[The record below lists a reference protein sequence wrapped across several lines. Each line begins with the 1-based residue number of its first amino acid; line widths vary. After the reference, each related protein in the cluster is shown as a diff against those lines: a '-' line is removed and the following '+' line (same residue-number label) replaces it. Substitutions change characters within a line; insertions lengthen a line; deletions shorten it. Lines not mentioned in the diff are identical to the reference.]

1 MNSIQ
6 EKFQELREDYSV
18 ANVIRYTDYL
28 ESCSKSDIVD
38 CFENTFVEPIKGGE
52 FTKKFILL
60 NSFTENEL
68 DMMKAS
74 MESFVNNAETNLY
87 DNYEHIEA
95 VKECIQLIDAKL
107 EHVTHIS
114 MVDLM
119 LESMYLSEMEITCE
133 GAQIADELLKKI
145 ISNDISDDVKT
156 KYANKLI
163 AKIKAGE
170 VPLNTIKGAN
180 IIISTTAAIIYYAT
194 VIPLSVISLML
205 PIPVLM
211 VSSAINKGLTKAN
224 YKICKRILES
234 EIRKVEVAQS
244 TNDISD
250 TLMTYLQNLQQARE
264 LLMGQGNFTLEST
277 LVELDEQETL
287 SDKVK
292 ILDMAISENFIKFA
306 FSEDETVEE
315 STQWFNNI
323 IALTNTKIV
332 IVEGF
337 VNESKSYDEFFDELE
352 EELDEFEDELDFEEE
367 EEYVEEGTKS
377 DERRKKVNVAANK
390 IKSKAQKV
398 KDNIKK
404 SGQASKAAV
413 NHVKNTG
420 KAVDDAL
427 TNTVNKAKD
436 TYRNDIREE
445 IVEDKTRVKL
455 FRIVRKGIG
464 IGVAVAVNPALGAI
478 TALVTYALSKKVK
491 EKERR
496 RILHELN
503 EELEIVNEKIEDAR
517 GDSDKEKK
525 YQLMRIRNQLKRD
538 INRIQ
543 FRIKSDGKGV

>member
-28 ESCSKSDIVD
+28 ESCSKSDIID

-68 DMMKAS
+68 GMMKAS

-87 DNYEHIEA
+87 DNYEHVEA

-211 VSSAINKGLTKAN
+211 VSSAINKGLSKAN

-244 TNDISD
+244 TNDMSD
-250 TLMTYLQNLQQARE
+250 ALMTYLQNLQQARE
-264 LLMGQGNFTLEST
+264 LLISQGNFTLEST

-315 STQWFNNI
+315 SIQWFNNI
-323 IALTNTKIV
+323 VALTNTKNL
-332 IVEGF
+332 IVEQF
-337 VNESKSYDEFFDELE
+337 VHEMTMFESIKFSSDVQKIVARHNFSVNTVRSDVKKLTSQAKTPEEVTTIKNTYDYLKGELKHPHIHPSKLYTSSLDVTTFRKDEAQELLAWLSGDEYKSIINKAMKRVGGTVKESAFNEFFDELE
-352 EELDEFEDELDFEEE
+352 DELDEFDE
-367 EEYVEEGTKS
+367 
-377 DERRKKVNVAANK
+377 
-390 IKSKAQKV
+390 
-398 KDNIKK
+398 
-404 SGQASKAAV
+404 
-413 NHVKNTG
+413 
-420 KAVDDAL
+420 
-427 TNTVNKAKD
+427 
-436 TYRNDIREE
+436 
-445 IVEDKTRVKL
+445 
-455 FRIVRKGIG
+455 
-464 IGVAVAVNPALGAI
+464 
-478 TALVTYALSKKVK
+478 
-491 EKERR
+491 
-496 RILHELN
+496 
-503 EELEIVNEKIEDAR
+503 
-517 GDSDKEKK
+517 
-525 YQLMRIRNQLKRD
+525 
-538 INRIQ
+538 
-543 FRIKSDGKGV
+543 

>member
-18 ANVIRYTDYL
+18 ANAIRYTDYL
-28 ESCSKSDIVD
+28 ENCTKSDVIG
-38 CFENTFVEPIKGGE
+38 CFENTFIEPIKGAE

-68 DMMKAS
+68 QIMKAS
-74 MESFVNNAETNLY
+74 MESFINNAENNLY
-87 DNYEHIEA
+87 ENYGHVEA
-95 VKECIQLIDAKL
+95 VRECIQLIDAKL
-107 EHVTHIS
+107 EHVSHIS

-119 LESMYLSEMEITCE
+119 LESMYLSEMEVTCE
-133 GAQIADELLKKI
+133 GAEISDKELKKI
-145 ISNDISDDVKT
+145 ISNDVADDVKK
-156 KYANKLI
+156 KYANRLI
-163 AKIKAGE
+163 ARIKAGE

-180 IIISTTAAIIYYAT
+180 IIITTTAAVIYYAA
-194 VIPLSVISLML
+194 VIPLSIISVLL

-211 VSSAINKGLTKAN
+211 VSSAINQGISKAN

-234 EIRKVEVAQS
+234 EIKKVEAAQP
-244 TNDISD
+244 TNNVSD

-264 LLMGQGNFTLEST
+264 LLMAQEHVNMENALA
-277 LVELDEQETL
+277 ELDEQESL
-287 SDKVK
+287 GDKVK

-306 FSEDETVEE
+306 FSEEETVEE
-315 STQWFNNI
+315 SIEWFNNI
-323 IALTNTKIV
+323 ISLTNVKNV
-332 IVEGF
+332 LVEQF
-337 VNESKSYDEFFDELE
+337 VHNKLFDELE
-352 EELDEFEDELDFEEE
+352 EELDELEQELDFDEGEEE
-367 EEYVEEGTKS
+367 FVEEGTKS

-404 SGQASKAAV
+404 GGQATKAAA
-413 NHVKNTG
+413 NQAKNAG
-420 KAVDDAL
+420 NAVDDAL
-427 TNTVNKAKD
+427 TNTVNKAKS

-464 IGVAVAVNPALGAI
+464 IGVATAVNPALGAI
-478 TALVTYALSKKVK
+478 TALVTYALNKKVK

-543 FRIKSDGKGV
+543 YRIKSDGKGV